1 MIKKIILSI
10 INSLG
15 FDIVKLERN
24 GSLPAIAY
32 KHNMEGALFRCAQRG
47 IDIKTVIDI
56 GASNGS
62 WSAICMKSYPHANY
76 LLVEAQ
82 DGHKT
87 DLDRFTSIYKN
98 AHYVLAAA
106 GSKKGNIY
114 FQADGLLG
122 GQASETPFEKNNITV
137 PVTTIDDELKERKLK
152 GPYLLKLD
160 THGYE
165 LPIFDGAK
173 NTIAHA
179 NLIVVEVYN
188 FQLTADSLRFHEM
201 IAYLD
206 KLGFRPIEAVDLM
219 LRKKDN
225 AFWQMD
231 LFFARKERTEFAY
244 NNYE

>member
-1 MIKKIILSI
+1 MIKKLILNI

-15 FDIVKLERN
+15 FDIVKLGKHGN
-24 GSLPAIAY
+24 LPAIAY
-32 KHNMEGALFRCAQRG
+32 KHNMEGALFRCAERN
-47 IDIKTVIDI
+47 IPIKTVIDI

-62 WSAICMKSYPHANY
+62 WSAICMKSFPQANY

-87 DLDRFTSIYKN
+87 SLEQFITKHKN
-98 AHYVLAAA
+98 AQYVLAAA
-106 GSKKGNIY
+106 GAKKGNIY

-122 GQASETPFEKNNITV
+122 GQASETPYEKNNITV
-137 PVTTIDDELKERKLK
+137 PVISIDDELKERNLQ

-165 LPIFDGAK
+165 LPIFEGASG
-173 NTIAHA
+173 TIANA

-188 FQLTADSLRFHEM
+188 FKLTSNSLRFHEM
-201 IAYLD
+201 ITYMD

-219 LRKKDN
+219 IRKKDN

-231 LFFARKERTEFAY
+231 LFFARKDRKEFES

>member
-1 MIKKIILSI
+1 MIKKLILQL
-10 INSLG
+10 INTLG

-32 KHNMEGALFRCAQRG
+32 KHSMEGAIFRCAQRG

-62 WSAICMKSYPHANY
+62 WSAICMKHYPQAGY
-76 LLVEAQ
+76 LLIEAQ
-82 DGHKT
+82 DGHKAN
-87 DLDRFTSIYKN
+87 LDRFISLHPN
-98 AHYVLAAA
+98 AQYALAAA
-106 GSKKGNIY
+106 GAKKGNIY

-122 GQASETPFEKNNITV
+122 GQASETPYEKNNITV
-137 PVTTIDDELKERKLK
+137 PVTTVDDELKERKLA

-173 NTIAHA
+173 NCLAQA
-179 NLIVVEVYN
+179 NIVVVEVYN
-188 FQLTADSLRFHEM
+188 FQLTDTSLRFHEM
-201 IAYLD
+201 IVYMD

-231 LFFARKERTEFAY
+231 LFFVKKDRPEFSS
-244 NNYE
+244 NDYE